1 MDLVSK
7 ISVSNFRKPGQSTLT
22 RAEWKAM
29 IFSRKK
35 TATSRIF
42 YGWYVL
48 AASFFLLFFQSGA
61 RFSFG
66 IMFKP
71 MAAEMGWNRTSISLT
86 FFLNTVFFALTLSLA
101 GKLYDR
107 YGPRM
112 VILVSTVLLAAGY
125 ISTSQVYSLWQF
137 HLFYGVITAVGLGGA
152 SVPLIAALMSKWF
165 ARRRGLAISLAL
177 SGNCLGQFVMVPFVN
192 WFVLAYGWRFSY
204 VLLGIIILAGNILLV
219 LTVIKG
225 DPEEMGIKPYGHDPV
240 DAAAKPE
247 NPNNTIPQPND
258 LSLLQASKTRS
269 FWFFLLFM
277 LICGSGDFLVAAHL
291 VPVVTD
297 SGVSPTSAA
306 NMMAW
311 FGLLSMGG
319 ILIAGPASDL
329 IGNKIPIALTFVLR
343 LILFLMILKYPS
355 PITFFIFAIGFGFT
369 LLITAPLTTTLVG
382 RLYGF
387 THVGLISGFITTIHH
402 LGGGFWAFMG
412 GAIFDRT
419 GSYQITFTLSA
430 FLAFIAIIST
440 LAIKEKRHTIN

>member
-1 MDLVSK
+1 MV
-7 ISVSNFRKPGQSTLT
+7 
-22 RAEWKAM
+22 
-29 IFSRKK
+29 FSLKN
-35 TATSRIF
+35 AASSRIF

-48 AASFFLLFFQSGA
+48 AASFLLLFFQSGG

-71 MAAEMGWNRTSISLT
+71 MAAELGWNRTSISST
-86 FFLNTVFFALTLSLA
+86 YFLNTVFFALTLSLA

-107 YGPRM
+107 YGPRW

-137 HLFYGVITAVGLGGA
+137 HLFYGVLTAVGIGGA

-165 ARRRGLAISLAL
+165 ARRKGLAISLAL
-177 SGNCLGQFVMVPFVN
+177 SGYCLGQFVLVPIIN
-192 WFVLAYGWRFSY
+192 WFVLTYGWRFSY
-204 VLLGIIILAGNILLV
+204 VLLGFIILAANALV
-219 LTVIKG
+219 LKVIKG
-225 DPEEMGIKPYGHDPV
+225 DPEDMGLKPYGYDLV
-240 DAAAKPE
+240 DAAAAPEKP
-247 NPNNTIPQPND
+247 NHTIPQPND
-258 LSLLQASKTRS
+258 LSLMQASKTGS

-277 LICGSGDFLVAAHL
+277 FICGSGDFLVAAHL
-291 VPVVTD
+291 VPLVTD
-297 SGVSPTSAA
+297 YSVSPTSAA

-311 FGLLSMGG
+311 FGLMSMGG

-355 PITFFIFAIGFGFT
+355 PIAFYVFAVGFGFT

-387 THVGLISGFITTIHH
+387 THMGLISGFITTIHH

-412 GAIFDRT
+412 GVLFDKT

-430 FLAFIAIIST
+430 ALAVIAIIST
-440 LAIKEKRHTIN
+440 LAIKEKRHVTK

>member
-1 MDLVSK
+1 
-7 ISVSNFRKPGQSTLT
+7 
-22 RAEWKAM
+22 
-29 IFSRKK
+29 
-35 TATSRIF
+35 
-42 YGWYVL
+42 VL

-71 MAAEMGWNRTSISLT
+71 MAAELGWNRASISST
-86 FFLNTVFFALTLSLA
+86 FFLNTVFFAATLSLA

-177 SGNCLGQFVMVPFVN
+177 SGNCLGQFVMVPIVN
-192 WFVLAYGWRFSY
+192 WFVFAYGWRFSY
-204 VLLGIIILAGNILLV
+204 VLLGVIILAGNIIGV
-219 LTVIKG
+219 LMVIKAA
-225 DPEEMGIKPYGHDPV
+225 PEDMGIKPYGYDLV
-240 DAAAKPE
+240 DAAATPEKPD
-247 NPNNTIPQPND
+247 NAIPRPND
-258 LSLLQASKTRS
+258 LSLMQASKTRA

-297 SGVSPTSAA
+297 YGVSPTSAA

-311 FGLLSMGG
+311 FGLFSMGG

-343 LILFLMILKYPS
+343 LMLFLMILKYPN
-355 PITFFIFAIGFGFT
+355 PITFFIFAVGFGFT

-387 THVGLISGFITTIHH
+387 THVGMISGFITTIHH

-412 GAIFDRT
+412 GALFDKT
-419 GSYQITFTLSA
+419 GSYQITFTISA

-440 LAIKEKRHTIN
+440 LVIREKRHIIT

>member
-1 MDLVSK
+1 
-7 ISVSNFRKPGQSTLT
+7 
-22 RAEWKAM
+22 M

-35 TATSRIF
+35 TETPGVF

-71 MAAEMGWNRTSISLT
+71 MAAELGWNRASISSA

-107 YGPRM
+107 YGPRW
-112 VILVSTVLLAAGY
+112 VILISTALLAAGY

-137 HLFYGVITAVGLGGA
+137 HLFYGILTAVGIGGA

-165 ARRRGLAISLAL
+165 ARRRGLTISLAL
-177 SGNCLGQFVMVPFVN
+177 SGNCLGQFVLVPIIN

-204 VLLGIIILAGNILLV
+204 VLLGLIILAGNTLLV

-225 DPEEMGIKPYGHDPV
+225 DPEDMGLKPYGSDLV
-240 DAAAKPE
+240 DASAAPE
-247 NPNNTIPQPND
+247 KPNNTIPQPTD
-258 LSLLQASKTRS
+258 LSLMQASKTRS

-277 LICGSGDFLVAAHL
+277 FICGSGDFLVAAHL

-297 SGVSPTSAA
+297 YGVSPTSAA

-343 LILFLMILKYPS
+343 LILFLMILKYPN
-355 PITFFIFAIGFGFT
+355 PTTFFIFAIGFGFT
-369 LLITAPLTTTLVG
+369 LLITAPLNTTLVG
-382 RLYGF
+382 CLYGF
-387 THVGLISGFITTIHH
+387 THVGMISGFITTIHH

-412 GAIFDRT
+412 GFLFDKT
-419 GSYQITFTLSA
+419 GSYQIIFTLSA
-430 FLAFIAIIST
+430 ALAVIAIISS
-440 LAIKEKRHTIN
+440 LAIKEKRHVIK

>member
-1 MDLVSK
+1 
-7 ISVSNFRKPGQSTLT
+7 
-22 RAEWKAM
+22 
-29 IFSRKK
+29 
-35 TATSRIF
+35 
-42 YGWYVL
+42 
-48 AASFFLLFFQSGA
+48 
-61 RFSFG
+61 
-66 IMFKP
+66 
-71 MAAEMGWNRTSISLT
+71 MAAELGWNRASISSA

-107 YGPRM
+107 YGPRI

-125 ISTSQVYSLWQF
+125 ISTSQVNSLWQF

-177 SGNCLGQFVMVPFVN
+177 SGNCLGQFVLVPIVN
-192 WFVLAYGWRFSY
+192 WFVLAYDWRFSY
-204 VLLGIIILAGNILLV
+204 ILLGFIILAGNILLV

-225 DPEEMGIKPYGHDPV
+225 DPEDMGIKPYGYDRV
-240 DAAAKPE
+240 DEAVTPE
-247 NPNNTIPQPND
+247 KPNNIIPQPNE
-258 LSLLQASKTRS
+258 LSLMQASKTRS

-297 SGVSPTSAA
+297 YDLSPTSAA

-355 PITFFIFAIGFGFT
+355 PITFFIFAVGFGFT
-369 LLITAPLTTTLVG
+369 LLITAPLTATLVG

-387 THVGLISGFITTIHH
+387 AHMGMISGFITTIHH

-412 GAIFDRT
+412 GILFDKT

-430 FLAFIAIIST
+430 ALAVIAIIST
-440 LAIKEKRHTIN
+440 LAIKEKRHIMY

>member
-1 MDLVSK
+1 
-7 ISVSNFRKPGQSTLT
+7 
-22 RAEWKAM
+22 M

-35 TATSRIF
+35 IAASGVF

-48 AASFFLLFFQSGA
+48 AASFILLFFQSGG

-71 MAAEMGWNRTSISLT
+71 MAAELGWNRASISST
-86 FFLNTVFFALTLSLA
+86 YFLNTIFFALTLSLA

-107 YGPRM
+107 YGPRW
-112 VILVSTVLLAAGY
+112 VILASTVLLSAGY

-137 HLFYGVITAVGLGGA
+137 HLFYGVLTAVGIGGA

-165 ARRRGLAISLAL
+165 ARRKGLAISLAL
-177 SGNCLGQFVMVPFVN
+177 SGYCLGQFVLVPIIN
-192 WFVLAYGWRFSY
+192 WFVLTYGWRFSY
-204 VLLGIIILAGNILLV
+204 VLLGFIILAANALV
-219 LTVIKG
+219 LTVLKG
-225 DPEEMGIKPYGHDPV
+225 DPEDMGLKPYGYDTI
-240 DAAAKPE
+240 DAAAEPKK
-247 NPNNTIPQPND
+247 PNNTIPQPND
-258 LSLLQASKTRS
+258 LSLMQASKTGS

-277 LICGSGDFLVAAHL
+277 FICGSGDFLVAAHL

-297 SGVSPTSAA
+297 YGVSPTSAA

-311 FGLLSMGG
+311 FGLMSMGG
-319 ILIAGPASDL
+319 ILIAGPASDF

-343 LILFLMILKYPS
+343 LIVFLMILKYPS
-355 PITFFIFAIGFGFT
+355 PITFYVFAVGFGFT
-369 LLITAPLTTTLVG
+369 LLVTAPLTTTLVG

-387 THVGLISGFITTIHH
+387 THMGLISGFITTIHH

-412 GAIFDRT
+412 GVLFDKT

-430 FLAFIAIIST
+430 ALAVIAIIST
-440 LAIKEKRHTIN
+440 LAIKEKRHIIN